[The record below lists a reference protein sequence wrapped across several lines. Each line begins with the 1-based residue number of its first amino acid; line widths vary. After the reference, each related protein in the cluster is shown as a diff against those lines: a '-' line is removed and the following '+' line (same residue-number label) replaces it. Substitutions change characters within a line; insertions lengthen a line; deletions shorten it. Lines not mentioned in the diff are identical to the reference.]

1 MVKPSS
7 FVDARPEVFVPTFR
21 YVSSIMT
28 LSFDCPSCGKPLKA
42 PEAAAGRSAECKFCH
57 NKITIP
63 SISEDKS
70 SAEKASTEKKSSGSA
85 DKLAFD
91 MISSTVRTRG
101 NIPRASILVE
111 SPSPEYLRTR
121 DQFAPQLQKAI
132 WLYECRLLR
141 ESQLALVDFLVQSGI
156 HPLEKSAAMYLLG
169 RINFEENKFQ
179 SAVKIWQMLVEEF
192 PQSYEGKLV
201 DDRLSELLQI
211 LPGASN
217 EYIDDIRASMYLK
230 NGDYWIVGK
239 GAGFYVDTAYINNIE
254 AAVHWYDK
262 TITEFPESAAARL
275 AHEQKLKTLIGW
287 KDSENFGMAY
297 GAMGEFE
304 TYMPKVLD
312 AFRAFEKAFPLVPSL
327 QPIRYQIAQL
337 YWSQKDFVNTDVW
350 LKQVIENGSEEDSF
364 YVDLAT
370 RRLHKLSASI

>member
-1 MVKPSS
+1 
-7 FVDARPEVFVPTFR
+7 
-21 YVSSIMT
+21 MT

-239 GAGFYVDTAYINNIE
+239 GAGFCVDTAYINNIE

>member
-7 FVDARPEVFVPTFR
+7 LIDARPEVIVPTFR

-28 LSFDCPSCGKPLKA
+28 LSFDCPRCAKPLKA

-57 NKITIP
+57 SKITIP
-63 SISEDKS
+63 SSTEEKS
-70 SAEKASTEKKSSGSA
+70 SSEKASTEKRSDGSA

-91 MISSTVRTRG
+91 MISSNVRTRG

-111 SPSPEYLRTR
+111 SPSPEYLRAR
-121 DQFAPQLQKAI
+121 DQFSPQLQKAI

-169 RINFEENKFQ
+169 RINFEENNYT

-211 LPGASN
+211 LPGAST
-217 EYIDDIRASMYLK
+217 EYVDDIRASMYLK
-230 NGDYWIVGK
+230 NGDHWIAGK
-239 GAGFYVDTAYINNIE
+239 GPGFYVDTAYINTIE

-287 KDSENFGMAY
+287 KDTENFGMAY

-304 TYMPKVLD
+304 TYMPLVLE
-312 AFRAFEKAFPLVPSL
+312 AFRAFEKAFPLAPSL
-327 QPIRYQIAQL
+327 QPLRYQIAQL